1 VPGGGPHGGPADAE
15 ERVGPGGHSELPTGI
30 LHRMHLATAT
40 HFLRHT
46 IPLKLSD
53 FEFEYPRELIAR
65 YPAEPREGARLMV
78 VHRETGTIEH
88 RMVAD
93 LPDYFEAGDVLLAND
108 TAVFPARLYGQKEKT
123 GARVEVFLLRELNP
137 ETQLWDVIVEPAR
150 KVRVGNKLYFDG
162 GLEAEVIDNTTSRG
176 RTLRFHFRGPT
187 EVLHALIEEIGH
199 TPIPRYLRR
208 EAEPEDKARYQTVFA
223 RHRGAVAAPA
233 AGLHFTPALLGA
245 LEAKGVRV
253 ASVTLHTGLGSF
265 RPVEVEDLTK
275 HRMDSEFF
283 RVTPEAAEV
292 VNGALRSRTNT
303 VTVCSTTAVRAAESS
318 LSADRALKP
327 GSGWTDRFIFP
338 PYNFHV
344 TERLL
349 TNFQL
354 PRSTPLILVAA
365 FGGIDLIHYA
375 YEEAIREEYRL
386 FAFGDAMLII

>member
-1 VPGGGPHGGPADAE
+1 
-15 ERVGPGGHSELPTGI
+15 
-30 LHRMHLATAT
+30 
-40 HFLRHT
+40 
-46 IPLKLSD
+46 
-53 FEFEYPRELIAR
+53 
-65 YPAEPREGARLMV
+65 
-78 VHRETGTIEH
+78 
-88 RMVAD
+88 
-93 LPDYFEAGDVLLAND
+93 
-108 TAVFPARLYGQKEKT
+108 
-123 GARVEVFLLRELNP
+123 
-137 ETQLWDVIVEPAR
+137 
-150 KVRVGNKLYFDG
+150 
-162 GLEAEVIDNTTSRG
+162 
-176 RTLRFHFRGPT
+176 
-187 EVLHALIEEIGH
+187 
-199 TPIPRYLRR
+199 
-208 EAEPEDKARYQTVFA
+208 
-223 RHRGAVAAPA
+223 
-233 AGLHFTPALLGA
+233 
-245 LEAKGVRV
+245 GVRV

-338 PYNFHV
+338 PYSFHV

-386 FAFGDAMLII
+386 FAFGDAMLIIYGRGKGQEPMASSQSPVAGHVAAVVPAAGSGSRMGAGVPKQLRLLGGVPVLVRTLRAFAGHPAVDALVVAVAPFSLDVVRRLLDEHGVAATVTAGGATRQDSVR